1 MSWAVWITGLPGSG
15 KSVIAA
21 AAAEMLEAW
30 DCHVVVLELD
40 QIRRV
45 LTPHPTYS
53 DAERDA
59 VYRSLVHI
67 GAGLVDAG
75 IAVLFDATAHR
86 RAWRELAGSTIKE
99 FAEVQLVCPLAVC
112 REREASRVR
121 SNAPPHIDARAGQPG
136 ARVPGVD
143 VGYEPARAP
152 DLTLDTKNL
161 SVEDAAAAIVGMV
174 TTRFL
179 HAAREERRGDGF
191 GSTVRRSLLLDV
203 TPEQKEISRRAREY
217 LSERLKE
224 TAR

>member
-21 AAAEMLEAW
+21 VAAEMLEAW

-40 QIRRV
+40 QIRRFI
-45 LTPHPTYS
+45 TPHPTYS

-75 IAVLFDATAHR
+75 IPVIFDATAHR
-86 RAWRELAGSTIKE
+86 RAWRELARSTIKE

-121 SNAPPHIDARAGQPG
+121 SNAPSRVYARAGQPG

-152 DLTLDTKNL
+152 DLTLDTRNL
-161 SVEDAAAAIVGMV
+161 SVEEAAAAIVGMV
-174 TTRFL
+174 TARFL
-179 HAAREERRGDGF
+179 HAAREECHAEGF
-191 GSTVRRSLLLDV
+191 GSTVRRSLLLDG
-203 TPEQKEISRRAREY
+203 TPEQKEISQRAREY

-224 TAR
+224 AAR